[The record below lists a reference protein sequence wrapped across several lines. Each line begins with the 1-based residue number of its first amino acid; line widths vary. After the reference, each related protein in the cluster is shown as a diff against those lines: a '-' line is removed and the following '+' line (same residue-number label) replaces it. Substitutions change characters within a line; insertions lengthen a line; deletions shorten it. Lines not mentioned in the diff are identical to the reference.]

1 MSSKQHTKSF
11 INPSTAAGSEV
22 AVVHLVEAA
31 FQGEVGHRQAL
42 DRLGVVAFQ
51 DEEAVGLAYLAEE
64 EQAGHAS

>member
-1 MSSKQHTKSF
+1 M
-11 INPSTAAGSEV
+11 
-22 AVVHLVEAA
+22 HLVEAA